1 MTFVDSMHVGYFTAA
16 VLFVLSIK
24 GLART
29 ATVSRGLWLGAAGVA
44 IAALATLVHPA
55 IYNDANEHLPLGYG
69 LIFLAAALG
78 AGLGA
83 ALAFRTESAAL
94 DDAGGV
100 LAGLGGG
107 AAALAT
113 GGAVHALAAVESAP
127 SGWDLSSLA
136 SAIAAL
142 TGAVS
147 LGGCV
152 TAFMRLQGIALVNP
166 LAVPARSVICL
177 GLAALA
183 ICFGGWLT
191 ASPSAAWAF
200 WGLAVAAGIWGAV
213 AMATIDMSDLPLG
226 IKVCGAFA
234 GPAATAAGLSFL
246 MHPLAIGGALV
257 SAAAFV
263 HVKSV
268 GREKER
274 SPLGLL
280 LGAIP
285 SSNSKEGTS

>member
-1 MTFVDSMHVGYFTAA
+1 MTFVDSMHVGYFAAA

-44 IAALATLVHPA
+44 IAALATLAHPA
-55 IYNDANEHLPLGYG
+55 IRNDNEHLSLGYG

-113 GGAVHALAAVESAP
+113 GGAVHAMAAAEYAP

-136 SAIAAL
+136 LAIAAL
-142 TGAVS
+142 TGAAS

-152 TAFMRLQGIALVNP
+152 TAFVRLQGIALVNP
-166 LAVPARSVICL
+166 LMIPARRAVCS
-177 GLAALA
+177 GPAALA
-183 ICFGGWLT
+183 IGCGVWLT
-191 ASPSAAWAF
+191 ASPAAALAF
-200 WGLAVAAGIWGAV
+200 WGLAVAAGAWGAL

-226 IKVCGAFA
+226 IKVCGALA

-246 MHPLAIGGALV
+246 LHPLAIGGALV

-268 GREKER
+268 GREKGR

-280 LGAIP
+280 MGAVP
-285 SSNSKEGTS
+285 SSDSTEGTS